1 MPDPFDVFLSSPAIA
16 NGIVYVGS
24 GDQHVYALDAATGAL
39 RWSFATGDVVHAS
52 PAIADGVVYVGSWDR
67 NVYALDAATGRER
80 WKYTTGNDTVQNRMN
95 SLHSGAW
102 APVTADRACA
112 TKPDSLPMSSE
123 SVDALRTIDRCVDT
137 RW

>member
-1 MPDPFDVFLSSPAIA
+1 MATSTVTKKNATAVPSHHRQDR
-16 NGIVYVGS
+16 
-24 GDQHVYALDAATGAL
+24 YA
-39 RWSFATGDVVHAS
+39 
-52 PAIADGVVYVGSWDR
+52 
-67 NVYALDAATGRER
+67 
-80 WKYTTGNDTVQNRMN
+80 TTGNDTVQNRMN

-112 TKPDSLPMSSE
+112 TRPDKRPMSTE